1 MPPVEIGRLRVPD
14 AVGSDGWPEF
24 VAFAEQVNAIQRE
37 VEGEHALRR
46 SPEQALVAQ
55 QHQAYLEKPVWVARD
70 GDQVVGSARG
80 RRPLDDGAAAMFAQI
95 AVTSVHRRQGVG
107 TELLD
112 RVVEHARHR
121 GCITLQS
128 FVVHPSDSLA
138 PLVPAASGSGGVPA
152 TNPETRFLIQHGF
165 TLEQASLGSTLAL
178 PVDPDHLNQVEA
190 QARRRSSGYEV
201 VTWSAP
207 TDTHLL
213 DDLALLRRRMSTD
226 APSAGRD
233 ADEEHWDA
241 ARTRQHDAMQ
251 VAAGRAVLYAGAI
264 HRASGHL
271 VAFTELWLEA
281 DPHVVPDQLDTLV
294 LREHRGH
301 GLGVLVKVAN
311 LRRLAAV
318 RPGSS
323 LIKTF
328 NASENEHMVAINRRL
343 GFVPWI
349 VSGAWQKRLPG

>member
-1 MPPVEIGRLRVPD
+1 M
-14 AVGSDGWPEF
+14 GSDGWPEF
-24 VAFAEQVNAIQRE
+24 VAFAEHVNAVQRE
-37 VEGEHALRR
+37 VEGAHALTR
-46 SPEQALVAQ
+46 SPAQVLLAQ
-55 QHQAYLEKPVWVARD
+55 QHQDHLEKPVWLALD
-70 GDQVVGSARG
+70 GKQVVGSARG
-80 RRPLDDGAAAMFAQI
+80 RRPLDGGAAALFTQI
-95 AVTSVHRRQGVG
+95 AVAADRRRRGIG

-121 GCITLQS
+121 GCTTLQS
-128 FVVHPSDSLA
+128 FVVHPSDPLA
-138 PLVPAASGSGGVPA
+138 PLVPAASGSGGVPE
-152 TNPETRFLIQHGF
+152 TNPETRFLVRHGF

-178 PVDPDHLNQVEA
+178 PVDPDDLDQVENV
-190 QARRRSSGYEV
+190 ARRRSAGYDI
-201 VTWSAP
+201 VTWQVP
-207 TDTHLL
+207 TADDRL

-233 ADEEHWDA
+233 ADEESWDA

-251 VAAGRAVLYAGAI
+251 VAAGRTVLYAGAI

-281 DPHVVPDQLDTLV
+281 DPQVVPDQLDTLV

-301 GLGVLVKVAN
+301 GLGLLVKVAN
-311 LRRLAAV
+311 LRRLVAV